1 MIIIIENKMENGRD
15 YAKSVSTII
24 ATNVTQRVRCN
35 NRKYHELDKKD
46 DDSCDDSCNTIFQKD
61 LSKRKREREK
71 KKERIMT
78 FNNSCGR
85 WCQLWMDVCS
95 FSITQ
100 LLNYSI
106 PVKITGL
113 LDNEQLKKW

>member
-24 ATNVTQRVRCN
+24 ATNVTQRVILFKVTLFEENYSTFSTLAHPGYIERKKKKKEEDNFARIVYVRCN

-71 KKERIMT
+71 KKGT
-78 FNNSCGR
+78 NN
-85 WCQLWMDVCS
+85 D
-95 FSITQ
+95 F
-100 LLNYSI
+100 
-106 PVKITGL
+106 
-113 LDNEQLKKW
+113 